1 MNKRVLPAA
10 GAAAALALT
19 LAACGSATTSSGG
32 SAASDAGAPIK
43 IALIPPSTGALAQ
56 YGTDEVKGWQV
67 AVDEANAKGGIDG
80 HKIQLIKKTTDGQVS
95 TTLQAA
101 REAVTKEG
109 AQFIGAVMTST
120 EAAALNAQLGSLG
133 ALAFNATAK
142 DDGLVGKECA
152 ANSFHVVQTDTMDIN
167 GLAATLKTMPGT
179 KWAVQ
184 AEDYATGHSA
194 ASVFAAAAK
203 QAGKQ
208 VVLQQFAPLNTTDF
222 GSYIT
227 KLKSSGADA
236 VFAVEYG
243 ADGVAFVK
251 QAEQFNLTKSLR
263 TVLGFNMVSEPLFPA
278 LGAGVTGYYNNVGY
292 DVATDNPLNKTFVAD
307 YTKANGSAPYY
318 VPADNYLA
326 AETLFAGIQ
335 KAGSVDPAKVGAALN
350 GLSFDSIDG
359 TVTMRAADHQLLRP
373 SNLGQV
379 VKSATGTLA
388 FKILTSAPAT
398 ETSPAASSDCSI
410 G

>member
-1 MNKRVLPAA
+1 MNKRVLPAV
-10 GAAAALALT
+10 GAAALVVT
-19 LAACGSATTSSGG
+19 LAACGSATGSSGSGG
-32 SAASDAGAPIK
+32 SSDAGAPIK

-67 AVDEANAKGGIDG
+67 AVDEVNAKGGVDG
-80 HKIQLIKKTTDGQVS
+80 HKIQLIKKSTDGQTS
-95 TTLQAA
+95 TTLQAV
-101 REAVTKEG
+101 REAVTKQG
-109 AQFIGAVMTST
+109 AQYIGAVMTST

-133 ALAFNATAK
+133 VLAFNATAK

-152 ANSFHVVQTDTMDIN
+152 ANSFHIVQTDSMDIA
-167 GLAATLKTMPGT
+167 GLAATIKSMPGT
-179 KWAVQ
+179 KWAIQ

-194 ASVFAAAAK
+194 ADEFAQAAK
-203 QAGKQ
+203 AAGKQ

-251 QAEQFNLTKSLR
+251 QAEQFNLTKSLK

-278 LGAGVTGYYNNVGY
+278 LGSGVIGYYNNVGY
-292 DVATDNPLNKTFVAD
+292 DVNADNALNKTFVAD
-307 YTKANGSAPYY
+307 YTKAYGSAPYY
-318 VPADNYLA
+318 VPADNYVA

-335 KAGSVDPAKVGAALN
+335 KAGSIDPAKVDKALD
-350 GLSFDSIDG
+350 GITFDSIDG
-359 TVTMRAADHQLLRP
+359 TVTLRAADHQLLRP

-379 VKSATGTLA
+379 VKTSSGGEA
-388 FKILTSAPAT
+388 FKILTSAPASAT
-398 ETSPAASSDCSI
+398 TASANSACSL